1 MTSPDARHLAVNL
14 VMSVLPEDSDW
25 LADLMLHD
33 KKVQQGVYNDLSRAQ
48 KKMWSSTLLTKLMT
62 HQPISEQDLQ
72 RKEYGNHFL
81 LKI

>member
-1 MTSPDARHLAVNL
+1 
-14 VMSVLPEDSDW
+14 
-25 LADLMLHD
+25 MLHD